1 MIPLKDIE
9 IELPISAKKILGT
22 IALLFVFLTLIMGL
36 SLFLGSAQISPVE
49 ILMAFFKKGSLSEG
63 TAQVVFHLRLPRI
76 LFAATVGY
84 ALSLGG
90 VVFQAVLR
98 NPLADPFILG
108 VSSGAGFGA
117 VIAILL
123 GLGFGWGV
131 PLFAFFGALL
141 SIATVLAIGRRDIGV
156 ESSTILLSGVI
167 VNAFL
172 TAFIM
177 FFISTSSD
185 ARLHSML
192 FWLYGDLSQ
201 AKYWPLYLIWPV
213 LVGCTALIYG
223 FSRHLNIITIGEEMA
238 AQVGVRL
245 ESVVWINVISVSLL
259 MGLVVS
265 FSGIIGFVG
274 LLVPHLMRML
284 LGSDHRI
291 LIPASALG
299 GAMFMIIADTIAR
312 TIISPNELPVGVVT
326 AFVGAPFFIYLLK
339 TRGSRWERS

>member
-1 MIPLKDIE
+1 MVSPDL
-9 IELPISAKKILGT
+9 ELPVTLRRIFIITGLML
-22 IALLFVFLTLIMGL
+22 IALLSLILLCLFFGTAHISPLGLLRSLSHKEFL
-36 SLFLGSAQISPVE
+36 SAKEAQIV
-49 ILMAFFKKGSLSEG
+49 L
-63 TAQVVFHLRLPRI
+63 HLRLPRI
-76 LFAATVGY
+76 LLAATVGY

-108 VSSGAGFGA
+108 VSSGAGLGA
-117 VIAILL
+117 VVAILL
-123 GLGFGWGV
+123 GLGFKGGV
-131 PLFAFFGALL
+131 PLLAFLGAML
-141 SIATVLAIGRRDIGV
+141 SILAVMLIGKKEIGV

-185 ARLHSML
+185 SRLHSML

-201 AKYWPLYLIWPV
+201 AKYWPLGIIWPV
-213 LVGCTALIYG
+213 LIVSSIVIYG
-223 FSRHLNIITIGEEMA
+223 FSRHLNILTVGEEVA
-238 AQVGVRL
+238 TQLGIDVGRAI
-245 ESVVWINVISVSLL
+245 WINLIAVSLL
-259 MGLVVS
+259 MGVVVS

-284 LGSDHRI
+284 SGSDHRI

-299 GAMFMIIADTIAR
+299 GAGFMVIADTLAR
-312 TIISPNELPVGVVT
+312 TIVSPNELPVGVVT
-326 AFVGAPFFIYLLK
+326 AFWGAPFFIYLLK
-339 TRGSRWERS
+339 TKGSRWVRS